1 LKFIA
6 DLHIHS
12 RFSRAT
18 ARSLDLPHLDY
29 WGGRKGI
36 KVVATGDAVHPGW
49 LEELNQQL
57 DAAEPGLYRLK
68 PELAMDGGGD
78 ARFIISTEISSI
90 YKKNDR
96 VRKIHSLILL
106 SSLEAAEKL
115 AEKLDAI
122 GNIKSDGRPI
132 LGLDAKDLLA
142 VCLDVDPDCF
152 FIPAHIWTPWF
163 SLFGSKSGFDDLE
176 ECFEDLSPHIH
187 ALETGLS
194 SDPLMNWRLSQLDRF
209 TLVSN
214 SDAHS
219 PDKLGREANVFDT
232 ELSYDAMVNAMMGK
246 GGFAGTLEFFPEEG
260 KYHLDGHRKCE
271 VRLEPEET
279 TKLKGLCPKCG
290 KPVTEGVL
298 GRVVELA
305 DQPMGRKPDNAPGF
319 ESLIPLTEIL
329 GEILNVGPK
338 SKKVSTAYEKLLN
351 DLGPELFILR
361 EAPLE
366 DVSSVGGR
374 LLAEGLGRM
383 RQGKVRAEGGYDGEF
398 GRIGLFE
405 PGELDRLA
413 GQADLFPMGSPG
425 RKRTKPEKTRTAKD
439 YVKPEKTSDPN
450 PAQTSTALLLAAS
463 DGLIDDLNDEQRS
476 AVTASPGPLCILAG
490 PGTGKT
496 LVLTRRAAWLIR
508 EGLARPEN
516 VYAVTFTRQAA
527 NEMSARL
534 NALLP
539 FRPEA
544 QKSRVSTFHAL
555 GLRILTEHL
564 SREIKI
570 LDEDERLQAV
580 RQAADGSGFKAP
592 DLLNRI
598 SLIKQGLAGPGTIDD
613 TALAAAFTRYENI
626 LAESEAMDFD
636 DMVVRA
642 VRLLEENADVLE
654 QWRNRIQHL
663 LVDEYQDVN
672 LAQYRLTRLLAAG
685 NNPDFTVIGDPDQAI
700 YGFRGADSAF
710 FQQFQDDFPK
720 AKIVAL
726 TENYR
731 NSDTIIKAAAGT
743 IHQNP
748 AANRPK
754 LKPNRRGAAKVA
766 TAVLA
771 TPAAEAEYV
780 VWRIEQLLGG
790 ASHFALDS
798 GRVENH
804 RTGDLSLGDIAIL
817 YRLHQ
822 MADPIVEALHRAG
835 LPIQQ
840 AGVETG
846 KETDSLDFTAE
857 RISLLTMHAAK
868 GLEFE
873 VVFVIGLEEGIVPY
887 EPPNKAPADISEER
901 RLFFVALT
909 RARRELVLTRSRKRT
924 LFGQKRMPEPSP
936 FLAEIASGLKALEDL
951 PGRKAK
957 PRDRQMDLF

>member
-1 LKFIA
+1 MKFIA

-18 ARSLDLPHLDY
+18 ARSLDLPNLDY
-29 WGGRKGI
+29 WAGRKGL

-49 LEELNQQL
+49 LDELNQQL
-57 DAAEPGLYRLK
+57 DEAETGLYQLK
-68 PELAMDGGGD
+68 PELAMNGGGD

-96 VRKIHSLILL
+96 VRKVHSLILL
-106 SSLEAAEKL
+106 SSLEAAQKL
-115 AEKLDAI
+115 AGKLDAI

-132 LGLDAKDLLA
+132 LGLDVYNLLA
-142 VCLDVDPDCF
+142 VCLDADPDCF

-163 SLFGSKSGFDDLE
+163 SLFGSKSGFNDIE
-176 ECFEDLSPHIH
+176 ECFNDLTGQIH

-194 SDPLMNWRLSQLDRF
+194 SDPPMNWRLSQLDRF

-219 PDKLGREANVFDT
+219 PDKLGREANCFDT
-232 ELSYDAMVNAMMGK
+232 DLSYPAMIQAMRGQ
-246 GGFAGTLEFFPEEG
+246 GGFLGTLEFFPEEG

-279 TKLKGLCPKCG
+279 LRLHGLCPKCG

-298 GRVVELA
+298 GRVLELA
-305 DQPMGRKPDNAPGF
+305 DHPMGRKPDNAPGF
-319 ESLIPLTEIL
+319 ESLIPLTEVL
-329 GEILNVGPK
+329 GEILGVGPK
-338 SKKVSTAYEKLLN
+338 SKRVTEAYDRLLN
-351 DLGPELFILR
+351 DLGPELYILR
-361 EAPLE
+361 EASL
-366 DVSSVGGR
+366 DDISTIGGS

-383 RQGKVRAEGGYDGEF
+383 RQGKVRAEGGYDGDY

-405 PGELDRLA
+405 PGELHRLA
-413 GQADLFPMGSPG
+413 GQTGLFPMGV
-425 RKRTKPEKTRTAKD
+425 PEKKRPRVERPKAAKETEPD
-439 YVKPEKTSDPN
+439 AKP
-450 PAQTSTALLLAAS
+450 STPKVDEPISSSLLALG
-463 DGLIDDLNDEQRS
+463 DGLIDDLNDEQRA
-476 AVTASPGPLCILAG
+476 AVTASPGPLCVLAG

-516 VYAVTFTRQAA
+516 VFAVTFTRQAA
-527 NEMSARL
+527 SEMASRL
-534 NALLP
+534 NGLLP

-544 QKSRVSTFHAL
+544 GRAHVSTFHAL
-555 GLRILTEHL
+555 GLRIITEHEGQ
-564 SREIKI
+564 EIKI
-570 LDEDERLQAV
+570 LDEEERLQAV
-580 RQAADGSGFKAP
+580 KKAAEGSKFKAP

-598 SLIKQGLAGPGTIDD
+598 SMMKQGLVDPVDADD
-613 TALAAAFTRYENI
+613 ATLAVAYTRYEEI
-626 LAESEAMDFD
+626 LAHLKAMDFD

-642 VRLLEENADVLE
+642 VGLLEKNADVA
-654 QWRNRIQHL
+654 WRSRIQHL

-672 LAQYRLTRLLAAG
+672 LAQYRLTRLLTVG
-685 NNPDFTVIGDPDQAI
+685 DNPDIMVIGDPDQAI
-700 YGFRGADSAF
+700 YGFRGADSAY
-710 FQQFQDDFPK
+710 FQQFQEDFPQ

-731 NSDTIIKAAAGT
+731 NSETILKAAAGT
-743 IHQNP
+743 IQRNP
-748 AANRPK
+748 APQRAR
-754 LKPNRRGAAKVA
+754 LKSNRRGAAKVA

-804 RTGDLSLGDIAIL
+804 RNGELSLGDIAIL

-822 MADPIVEALHRAG
+822 LADPVVEALHRAG

-846 KETDSLDFTAE
+846 KETDSLDFSAE
-857 RISLLTMHAAK
+857 SISLLTMHAAK

-873 VVFVIGLEEGIVPY
+873 VVFVIGLEEGLVPY
-887 EPPNKAPADISEER
+887 EPPAKAPADINEER

-909 RARRELVLTRSRKRT
+909 RARRELVLTRSKKRT
-924 LFGQKRMPEPSP
+924 LFGRKRTPNPSP
-936 FLAEIASGLKALEDL
+936 FLSEIGSGLKALEDL